1 MFLILRRLTIK
12 RILRGGNDEG
22 VALIAVIGIMAVL
35 AVVALSIATA
45 AISAATFTSGTRGNV
60 QARAAADAGIDT
72 AWAAMTH
79 GTFYCTVPSGTAGT
93 EFETTVTYFDA
104 AGSELTCSGSSGLV
118 GTPVKAVV
126 ASTGVAED
134 AGISSGV
141 DGTRRAIT
149 AIFDVVVHPEVF
161 DLDEAVFS
169 QGGFE
174 MTNNFRVL
182 DPTGLATANVYS
194 NGNITC
200 NANSPEVQGWILAQG
215 NFDATN
221 SCVVKGSVW
230 AAGSVSAGSSV
241 KITGDVF
248 SAGGT
253 GPVAGNL
260 DIGSAFIGGTV
271 VANGNVTATSTTNQ
285 QHCSLSGYDARV
297 CGSIVSIDG
306 TITLNNGSRIGGG
319 AYAKGTVDIGNT
331 HGNLVIG
338 GNVVS
343 YNGGLVGSAPNNGGI
358 GVGGYVAVAG
368 ASGLAKAK
376 IGNPSSSC
384 STSSGFSL
392 CVPANPVY
400 PIAAIPATLNF
411 PTNTRVVAP
420 PRQSLPRVN
429 QYPDAGLAA
438 KWPGWTVQ
446 HVPCADVKTKLATAW
461 TGKLLLV
468 VDGCTAPIEW
478 KSSTPGDDPI
488 KLHGDL
494 AIMNPSGF
502 NVLSNIN
509 ITSSVAGTPRDLMW
523 IVPSDAKQTDGTDL
537 ATWTTPV
544 LTDPTYTAPTC
555 SSGNF
560 GDVSATTGLTI
571 TDTKMFIYTPC
582 DLAMSNSVT
591 GFVGQMYS
599 GTAALPSN
607 STFTISKMS
616 VPGATS
622 GVPPTTLVDVTQTA
636 RFDVRG

>member
-1 MFLILRRLTIK
+1 MFLKLQTLTI
-12 RILRGGNDEG
+12 RRMLRGGNDDG
-22 VALIAVIGIMAVL
+22 VALIAVIGVMAVL
-35 AVVALSIATA
+35 AVVALSISTA
-45 AISAATFTSGTRGNV
+45 AISAATFSSGTRANV

-79 GTFYCTVPSGTAGT
+79 GVFHCTVPTGGSGL
-93 EFETTVTYFDA
+93 EFEATVTYFDA
-104 AGSELTCSGSSGLV
+104 ASAPLTCSGAGLS

-126 ASTGVAED
+126 SSIGVAED
-134 AGISSGV
+134 AGISSGA
-141 DGTRRAIT
+141 DGSRRAIT
-149 AIFDVVVHPEVF
+149 ALFDVHVTPEVF

-169 QGGFE
+169 EGGFE

-230 AAGSVSAGSSV
+230 AAGSISVGSAV

-253 GPVAGNL
+253 GAFPSEMS
-260 DIGSAFIGGTV
+260 IGSAFIGGTV
-271 VANGNVTATSTTNQ
+271 VANGNISGSSTTNQ
-285 QHCSLSGYDARV
+285 QYCSLSGYDARV
-297 CGSIVSIDG
+297 CGSMISIDG
-306 TITLNNGSRIGGG
+306 TITLNNGARVGGG
-319 AYAKGTVDIGNT
+319 TYAKGTINIGNT
-331 HGNLVIG
+331 HNALVIG

-343 YNGGLVGSAPNNGGI
+343 TNGGFVASASNGTA
-358 GVGGYVAVAG
+358 VGGYVAVAG
-368 ASGLAKAK
+368 ASGLEKAR
-376 IGNPSSSC
+376 IGNGSSSC
-384 STSSGFSL
+384 AASAGFSL
-392 CVPANPVY
+392 CNPANPVY
-400 PIAAIPATLNF
+400 PVAAVPAVLNF

-429 QYPDAGLAA
+429 MYPDAGLAA
-438 KWPGWTVQ
+438 KWPGWAVE
-446 HVPCADVKTKLATAW
+446 HVPCANVKSKLATPW

-468 VDGCTAPIEW
+468 VDGCIAPIEW

-488 KLHGDL
+488 KLYGDL
-494 AIMNPSGF
+494 AVMNPSGF
-502 NVLSNIN
+502 TVSSNIN
-509 ITSSVAGTPRDLMW
+509 VRSSVAGAQRNLLW
-523 IVPSDAKQTDGTDL
+523 IVPSDAKKVDGSNL
-537 ATWTTPV
+537 ATWTSPV
-544 LTDPTYTAPTC
+544 LTDPSYTAPTC
-555 SSGNF
+555 PSGNY
-560 GDVSATTGLTI
+560 GDVTSTTGLSI

-582 DLAMSNSVT
+582 DLSMSNSVT

-607 STFTISKMS
+607 STFTLSRVD

-622 GVPPTTLVDVTQTA
+622 GSPSTALVDVTQTA
-636 RFDVRG
+636 RFDARDAG

>member
-1 MFLILRRLTIK
+1 M
-12 RILRGGNDEG
+12 LRGGNEDG

-35 AVVALSIATA
+35 AVVAVSIATA
-45 AISAATFTSGTRGNV
+45 AVASATFTSGTRGNV
-60 QARAAADAGIDT
+60 QARAAADAGIDA

-79 GTFYCTVPSGTAGT
+79 GTFYCTVPSGTAGL
-93 EFETTVTYFDA
+93 EYEAIVTYFDA
-104 AGSELTCSGSSGLV
+104 AGSELTCSGASGLI
-118 GTPVKAVV
+118 GTPVKAVITSV
-126 ASTGVAED
+126 GVAED
-134 AGISSGV
+134 AGISSGA
-141 DGTRRAIT
+141 DGTRRGIT
-149 AIFDVVVHPEVF
+149 ALFDVHVDPGTF

-182 DPTGLATANVYS
+182 DATGLKNANIYS
-194 NGNITC
+194 NGDITC
-200 NANSPEVQGWILAQG
+200 NANSPEVQGWILGQG
-215 NFDATN
+215 DFDATN

-230 AAGSVSAGSSV
+230 AAGEVSVGNAV
-241 KITGDVF
+241 KIYGDVF
-248 SAGGT
+248 SAGSGGMT
-253 GPVAGNL
+253 
-260 DIGSAFIGGTV
+260 IGSAFVEGTV
-271 VANGNVTATSTTNQ
+271 VANGSVSGSSTTNQ

-306 TITLNNGSRIGGG
+306 SITLNNGARVGGG

-331 HGNLVIG
+331 HGSLVIG

-343 YNGGLVGSAPNNGGI
+343 SHGSLVASANSGI

-368 ASGLAKAK
+368 ASGLAKAR

-384 STSSGFSL
+384 STSSGFSI
-392 CVPANPVY
+392 CNPANPVY
-400 PIAAIPATLNF
+400 PVAAIPSALNF
-411 PTNTRVVAP
+411 PTNNRVVAP

-429 QYPDAGLAA
+429 MFPDAGLAT

-446 HVPCADVKTKLATAW
+446 HVACAAVKSKLATAW

-488 KLHGDL
+488 KLYGDL

-502 NVLSNIN
+502 ALSSNI
-509 ITSSVAGTPRDLMW
+509 TVRSSVAGVPHELLW
-523 IVPSDAKQTDGTDL
+523 IVPSDAKNTDGTDL

-560 GDVSATTGLTI
+560 GDVTSSTGLTL

-582 DLAMSNSVT
+582 DLAMSNSVN

-607 STFTISKMS
+607 STFTISKIN
-616 VPGATS
+616 VPGATA
-622 GVPPTTLVDVTQTA
+622 GVSTPLLVDVTQTA
-636 RFDVRG
+636 RFDARDAD